1 MGNRQTQKS
10 GVFHFRRL
18 ARSYQSDRWMSDN
31 KSRCVFLLLL
41 SIFRSRTRTKGGMEE
56 KETMDG
62 LDGWRVC
69 YTIINGEDVNLVG
82 EGFSIAR
89 EFFDR
94 YL

>member
-1 MGNRQTQKS
+1 
-10 GVFHFRRL
+10 
-18 ARSYQSDRWMSDN
+18 
-31 KSRCVFLLLL
+31 
-41 SIFRSRTRTKGGMEE
+41 MEE
-56 KETMDG
+56 KETMDR